1 MIRNQERRERERNN
15 NFKINRLIMIE
26 KFEK

>member
-26 KFEK
+26 KVEK

>member
-15 NFKINRLIMIE
+15 NLKINRLIMIE
-26 KFEK
+26 KVEK